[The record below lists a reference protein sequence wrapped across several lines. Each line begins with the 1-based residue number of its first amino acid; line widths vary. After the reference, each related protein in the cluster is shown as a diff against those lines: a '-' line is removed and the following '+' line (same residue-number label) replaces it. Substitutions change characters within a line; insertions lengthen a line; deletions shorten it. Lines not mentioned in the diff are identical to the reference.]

1 MVSAGNASMIFTLE
15 PARMADAP
23 RLAAMSRAY
32 VEDGLRPTW
41 PATRIV
47 WHIRDRDSVVLKAS
61 VAGEIAGF
69 ALMRYGEDTAHLNL
83 LAVSPRHRRRGIA
96 RQLIAW
102 LEETA
107 LTAGTFTIA
116 LELRAT
122 NFEARGFY
130 AAAGY
135 RVIDCISGYY
145 QGVEDAIRMARDV
158 RVRPVGAVRLPQGL
172 LDLFAGGYK
181 GGTHRTT
188 D

>member
-1 MVSAGNASMIFTLE
+1 MIFTLQ

-23 RLAAMSRAY
+23 RLAAMSRALIEY
-32 VEDGLRPTW
+32 GLRASW
-41 PATRIV
+41 PAARIAS
-47 WHIRDRDSVVLKAS
+47 HIRDRDSVVLKAT

-69 ALMRYGEDTAHLNL
+69 ALMRFGDDSAHLNL

-96 RQLIAW
+96 RQLITW

-107 LTAGTFTIA
+107 LTAGTFTIG

-130 AAAGY
+130 AALGY
-135 RVIDCISGYY
+135 RVTDCVRGYY
-145 QGVEDAIRMARDV
+145 QGVEDAIHMARDV
-158 RVRPVGAVRLPQGL
+158 RLVPPEAVRLPRAL
-172 LDLFAGGYK
+172 LEIFAGGYK

>member
-1 MVSAGNASMIFTLE
+1 MVPAGSANMIFTLE

-23 RLAAMSRAY
+23 RLAAMSRAL
-32 VEDGLRPTW
+32 VEFGLHPSW

-61 VAGEIAGF
+61 IAGEIVGF
-69 ALMRYGEDTAHLNL
+69 ALMRFGDDTAHLNL

-96 RQLIAW
+96 RHLVTW

-122 NFEARGFY
+122 NFAARGFY
-130 AAAGY
+130 AARGY
-135 RVIDCISGYY
+135 RVIDCIGGYY

-158 RVRPVGAVRLPQGL
+158 RRSPPEPVRLPKAL
-172 LDLFAGGYK
+172 LELFARGYK